1 MRSGIGAKS
10 ELAQHGIECK
20 VDLQGVGKNLMDHL
34 VRLRPN
40 RNKKLVD
47 VPDYHSDCLHF
58 LCNQAAEHNK

>member
-47 VPDYHSDCLHF
+47 
-58 LCNQAAEHNK
+58 EIG